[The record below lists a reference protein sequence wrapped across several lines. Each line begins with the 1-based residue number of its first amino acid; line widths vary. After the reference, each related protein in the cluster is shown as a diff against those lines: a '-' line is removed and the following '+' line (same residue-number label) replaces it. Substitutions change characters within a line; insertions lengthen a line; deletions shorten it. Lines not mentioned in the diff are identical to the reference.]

1 MIAVLRWMAAAA
13 CLAGA
18 AVSAV
23 YALRL
28 SGAEVGLAPGLFV
41 YSSLDRRC
49 AEEGAACSAD
59 AFGRLALQAPLNG
72 RALSGLLAQ
81 QYEVGLAAEDSRLAE
96 LVLSRDPRSEL
107 ARVVLAEG
115 ALKAGETERFLALYL
130 PLFRTDPRQ
139 AQVYA
144 DTLAALSRD
153 PALFASLSAYILEN
167 RPVWGRLYLRA
178 LAIED
183 GVSTQTKIAL
193 YAEYPEVQS
202 ALLSRLLADGNWPGA
217 YIVFTE
223 LVSSGALARAD
234 SPLPLAV
241 PFNARLQANEAPA
254 PFAWTLH
261 GGAAEY
267 MEEGGV
273 YAFYQGR
280 RAEKVLSQTI
290 PLAAGNWRFGARM
303 SGQLS
308 ENGGRFR
315 WTLACAG
322 TGTQLAS
329 YEVRELGAVASD
341 QFFDVSV
348 PPGTCG
354 FATLTL
360 EGVSG
365 MFPQPARIEVRE
377 VSLFRL
383 AAETTG
389 P

>member
-1 MIAVLRWMAAAA
+1 MIAVLRRMAAAA

-18 AVSAV
+18 GLSAV
-23 YALRL
+23 YAFRL
-28 SGAEVGLAPGLFV
+28 SGAETGLPSGLFE
-41 YSSLDRRC
+41 YSALDRRC
-49 AEEGAACSAD
+49 ADDGAACSAD
-59 AFGRLALQAPLNG
+59 AFGRLALQAPLDG
-72 RALSGLLAQ
+72 RALSGLLAK
-81 QYEVGLAAEDSRLAE
+81 QYRAGLAAEDSGLAE
-96 LVLSRDPRSEL
+96 LVLRRDPRAEL

-115 ALKAGETERFLALYL
+115 ALAAGEEEHFLTLYL
-130 PLFRTDPRQ
+130 PLFQTDPSRT
-139 AQVYA
+139 QVYA
-144 DTLAALSRD
+144 DTLAVLSRD
-153 PALFASLSAYILEN
+153 PALFASLRAYILED
-167 RPVWGRLYLRA
+167 RPGWGRFYLRA
-178 LAIED
+178 LAVED
-183 GVSTQTKIAL
+183 RVSTQGKIAL

-234 SPLPLAV
+234 SSLPLAV

-280 RAEKVLSQTI
+280 RSEKVLSQTI

-322 TGTQLAS
+322 TGTPLAS
-329 YEVRELGAVASD
+329 YEVLELGAVASD
-341 QFFDVSV
+341 QFFNVSV